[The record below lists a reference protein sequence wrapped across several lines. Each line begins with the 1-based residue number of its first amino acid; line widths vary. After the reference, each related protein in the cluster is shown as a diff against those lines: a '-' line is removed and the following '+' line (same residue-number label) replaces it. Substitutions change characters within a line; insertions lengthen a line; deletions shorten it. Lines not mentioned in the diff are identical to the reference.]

1 MALGKQEE
9 TVRESRYFTALK
21 AYKHGAP
28 GRKSRSL
35 SSKPSAEPRR
45 LQRAGSRSREP
56 GAGSREPGAGSRS
69 GGAQLPGPSQAPRPG
84 HPESML

>member
-21 AYKHGAP
+21 AYKHGAR

-35 SSKPSAEPRR
+35 SSKPERRAAPTPPR
-45 LQRAGSRSREP
+45 REP
-56 GAGSREPGAGSRS
+56 GAGRREARSSRAARRRLGQGS
-69 GGAQLPGPSQAPRPG
+69 PS
-84 HPESML
+84 SML